1 MKKQA
6 YTVIAMMALI
16 GSMAVAAQAQNN
28 GHRQLRANI
37 PFQFNVG
44 NKIMPAGEYLVRSV
58 SDDSSIVVLNI
69 QSRDGKAGA
78 MLLMTTVEGK
88 VQPSAKLIFNRYGS
102 QYFFAQAWLDGDG
115 DGLQAPKSRAERAT
129 QREFAALKVAIET
142 FGATA
147 RR

>member
-6 YTVIAMMALI
+6 YTLIAMVVLV

-28 GHRQLRANI
+28 GRPQLVAAI

-58 SDDSSIVVLNI
+58 SDDSSIVVLAI
-69 QSRDGKAGA
+69 QSRDGKANA
-78 MLLMTTVEGK
+78 MLMMRSVQGK
-88 VQPSAKLIFNRYGS
+88 TPNRAKLTFNRYGN
-102 QYFFAQAWLDGDG
+102 QYFFAQTWLDGDNI
-115 DGLQAPKSRAERAT
+115 GLEAQRSRSERAV
-129 QREFAALKVAIET
+129 QRELAGIKTATDTAALK
-142 FGATA
+142 